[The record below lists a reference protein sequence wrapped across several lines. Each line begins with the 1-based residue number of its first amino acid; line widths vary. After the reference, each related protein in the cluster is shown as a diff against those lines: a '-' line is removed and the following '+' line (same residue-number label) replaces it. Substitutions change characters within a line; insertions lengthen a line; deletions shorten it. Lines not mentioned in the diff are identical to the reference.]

1 MTMLTIRADGQ
12 EIAQYRAGSGAIDA
26 DDSWR
31 DHSGH
36 CMRTFLMFA
45 LPGAATEIIDCI
57 MTKIPNGT
65 RTVRVRDE
73 GLY

>member
-1 MTMLTIRADGQ
+1 MGKKSLSTEPAAGQSMPMTR
-12 EIAQYRAGSGAIDA
+12 GAITPGTA
-26 DDSWR
+26 
-31 DHSGH
+31 
-36 CMRTFLMFA
+36 CA